1 MDTWR
6 IGPIVWGALL
16 IWIGT
21 MIIVDE
27 RAGVASIG
35 AGVIL
40 LAGAL
45 WRRAVGRRA
54 GFILSAMGILLVLF
68 GINDLNGDDK
78 GIPLF
83 ATALIAIGALI
94 ITKAIGIS
102 RAVRSHGVTFTWER
116 PAGPRRV
123 RAPERDLDDE
133 L

>member
-16 IWIGT
+16 IWIGA

-27 RAGVASIG
+27 DPGVASIG
-35 AGVIL
+35 AGAIL

-45 WRRAVGRRA
+45 WRRTAGRRA
-54 GFILSAMGILLVLF
+54 GFILSVMGALLVLF
-68 GINDLNGDDK
+68 GVNDLNGDDT

-94 ITKAIGIS
+94 ITKAIALS
-102 RAVRSHGVTFTWER
+102 RAVKTTSITFTSS
-116 PAGPRRV
+116 RRSDTD
-123 RAPERDLDDE
+123 A
-133 L
+133 